1 MAEVHTLALQLR
13 SEQMERALA
22 RVDKGLAG
30 VAAQS
35 IGAEARIK
43 TLGGTAGVTAR
54 ALRNL
59 ATNATARNVQNLA
72 KAAATAQRSV
82 AGVASAATT
91 AATSVRNLNNAA
103 STSARGLG
111 LTAEQL
117 NNLVSRMMQLTQAS
131 TSAGAALQRIGQGGG
146 RSLVPIANSMNALTV
161 ASDRTAIGLRRLNTI
176 SLDEFLRLRS
186 VFSGTAVSA
195 TRAGTAFTGFASAA
209 TRASAAATG
218 FAGGAQRASTAMTVV
233 AGQAARMSGEVTRVA
248 SRMREAQT
256 AAGGFAESIQRA
268 ARGMSIFNTAIAGIS
283 IFSIARGFIELQN
296 AFIQTDN
303 AIRFLVKDTE
313 QADRVYAKLQES
325 AIRTGTAMELN
336 GQVFRRLAIGTNELG
351 LDSNRL
357 ADIVGILNDAMFAS
371 GTTAQEARAALIQL
385 GQGLA
390 SGTLRGDEFR
400 SVAEQLPAVALAIAD
415 SLGVTIGQLRAFA
428 HQGQL
433 TPDIVI
439 AALERAA
446 PQFRAQAEDMERSFS
461 HSANVMVTSA
471 QGLAREIERVIP
483 IGDTLRFLMER
494 VGEGMVVAARL
505 IAEPR
510 ERYAE
515 LSTATGAV
523 SQATAEFTNA
533 LEESGIQLTD
543 QQQRVLDSITATD
556 ASTEALRRAQAVI
569 RQIATP
575 QEEYNRKI
583 QEYTELAE
591 QGLLTDDQRT
601 RAIKLAG
608 EALSRA
614 SGSTERFNEFTR
626 RTSEN
631 LRTTSTRF
639 TDVGRNAK
647 NLSSTYRA
655 HVTAS
660 DSLAAGYG
668 RIVASIN
675 DVIRA
680 QRSLQREIQRTNQ
693 LLSQQS
699 RGFGGGRVRSN
710 TGTNFVTPGQA
721 LPVPPQRVPRF
732 QRGSSFVEGPS
743 GTDRIPAFLTR
754 GEGVVNAGANRRN
767 PGIVEAL
774 NNGERVGGGTVLNFN
789 ISTPDADSFLRS
801 REQIRRSEL
810 AAAQRT
816 QLRSR

>member
-13 SEQMERALA
+13 SEQMERALQ
-22 RVDKGLAG
+22 RVDRGLAG
-30 VAAQS
+30 VATQS

-43 TLGGTAGVTAR
+43 ALGGTAGTTAR
-54 ALRNL
+54 ALSNL
-59 ATNATARNVQNLA
+59 AANATARNVQNLA
-72 KAAATAQRSV
+72 NAAANAQRSV
-82 AGVASAATT
+82 SSMSTATQA

-103 STSARGLG
+103 SARGLG
-111 LTAEQL
+111 LTAEQV

-131 TSAGAALQRIGQGGG
+131 TSAGSALQRIGQGGG
-146 RSLVPIANSMNALTV
+146 RALVPIANSMNALTQ
-161 ASDRTAIGLRRLNTI
+161 ASNQTAAGLTRLNSI
-176 SLDEFLRLRS
+176 SLDQFLRLRT

-195 TRAGTAFTGFASAA
+195 TRAGSAFTGFASAA
-209 TRASAAATG
+209 TRASTAATG
-218 FAGGAQRASTAMTVV
+218 FAGGAQRASTAMTTV

-248 SRMREAQT
+248 SRMREAQSS
-256 AAGGFAESIQRA
+256 AGGFAESIQRA

-483 IGDTLRFLMER
+483 IGNTLRFLMER

-523 SQATAEFTNA
+523 SQATAQFTNA
-533 LEESGIQLTD
+533 LEESGIQLTN
-543 QQQRVLDSITATD
+543 QQQRILDSITATD
-556 ASTEALRRAQAVI
+556 ASTEALRRAEAVI

-591 QGLLTDDQRT
+591 QGLLTDDQRN

-608 EALSRA
+608 EALGRA
-614 SGSTERFNEFTR
+614 TQTTDRFNTSTR
-626 RTSEN
+626 SVNEG
-631 LRTTSTRF
+631 LRSTSTRF
-639 TDVGRNAK
+639 TAVGRTATSLNG
-647 NLSSTYRA
+647 TYRA
-655 HVTAS
+655 HISAG
-660 DSLAAGYG
+660 DDLRAGYG

-680 QRSLQREIQRTNQ
+680 QRNLQQEIQRTNR
-693 LLSQQS
+693 LLQQQS
-699 RGFGGGRVRSN
+699 RSGGSRLRSN

-721 LPVPPQRVPRF
+721 LPVPPQRIPRF

-767 PGIVEAL
+767 PGVVEAL

-816 QLRSR
+816 QLRSG

>member
-13 SEQMERALA
+13 SEQMERALQ
-22 RVDKGLAG
+22 RVDRGLAG
-30 VAAQS
+30 VATQS

-43 TLGGTAGVTAR
+43 ALGGTAGTTAR
-54 ALRNL
+54 ALSNL
-59 ATNATARNVQNLA
+59 AANATARNVQNLA
-72 KAAATAQRSV
+72 NAAANAQRSV
-82 AGVASAATT
+82 SSMSTATQA

-103 STSARGLG
+103 SARGLG
-111 LTAEQL
+111 LTAEQV

-131 TSAGAALQRIGQGGG
+131 TSAGSALQRIGQGGG
-146 RSLVPIANSMNALTV
+146 RALVPIANSMNALTQ
-161 ASDRTAIGLRRLNTI
+161 ASNQTAAGLTRLNSI
-176 SLDEFLRLRS
+176 SLDQFLRLRT

-195 TRAGTAFTGFASAA
+195 TRAGSSFTGFAGAA
-209 TRASAAATG
+209 TRASTAATG
-218 FAGGAQRASTAMTVV
+218 FAGSATRASTAMTTV

-248 SRMREAQT
+248 SRMREAQSS
-256 AAGGFAESIQRA
+256 AGGFAESVQRA

-483 IGDTLRFLMER
+483 VGQTLRFLMER

-505 IAEPR
+505 IAQPR

-515 LSTATGAV
+515 LSTATGGV
-523 SQATAEFTNA
+523 SQATAQFTNA
-533 LEESGIQLTD
+533 LEESGIQLSA

-591 QGLLTDDQRT
+591 QGLLTDDQRN
-601 RAIKLAG
+601 RAISMAG

-614 SGSTERFNEFTR
+614 TQSTDRFNTSTR
-626 RTSEN
+626 SVSEN

-639 TDVGRNAK
+639 TDVGRNATSL
-647 NLSSTYRA
+647 NSTYRR
-655 HVTAS
+655 HVAES
-660 DSLAAGYG
+660 DRVSSGYA

-699 RGFGGGRVRSN
+699 RGGGSRLRSN

-721 LPVPPQRVPRF
+721 LPVPPQRIPRF

-767 PGIVEAL
+767 PGVVEAL

-816 QLRSR
+816 QLRSG

>member
-13 SEQMERALA
+13 SEQMERALQ
-22 RVDKGLAG
+22 RVDRGLAG
-30 VAAQS
+30 VATQS

-43 TLGGTAGVTAR
+43 ALGGTAGTTAR
-54 ALRNL
+54 ALSNL
-59 ATNATARNVQNLA
+59 AANATARNVQNLA
-72 KAAATAQRSV
+72 NAAANAQRSV
-82 AGVASAATT
+82 SSMSTATQA

-103 STSARGLG
+103 SARGLG
-111 LTAEQL
+111 LTAEQV

-131 TSAGAALQRIGQGGG
+131 TSAGSALQRIGQGGG
-146 RSLVPIANSMNALTV
+146 RALVPIANSMNALTQ
-161 ASDRTAIGLRRLNTI
+161 ASNQTAAGLTRLNSI
-176 SLDEFLRLRS
+176 SLDQFLRLRT

-195 TRAGTAFTGFASAA
+195 TRAGSSFTGFASAA
-209 TRASAAATG
+209 TRASTAATG
-218 FAGGAQRASTAMTVV
+218 FAGGAQRASTAMTTV
-233 AGQAARMSGEVTRVA
+233 AGQAARMSGEITRVA
-248 SRMREAQT
+248 SRMREAQSS
-256 AAGGFAESIQRA
+256 AGGFAESVQRA

-461 HSANVMVTSA
+461 HSANVMITSA

-515 LSTATGAV
+515 LSTATSDV
-523 SQATAEFTNA
+523 SQATRQFTNA
-533 LEESGIQLTD
+533 LEESGIQLTN

-556 ASTEALRRAQAVI
+556 ASTEALRRAESVI

-583 QEYTELAE
+583 QEYTELSE
-591 QGLLTDDQRT
+591 QGLLTDDQRN

-614 SGSTERFNEFTR
+614 TQSTDRFN
-626 RTSEN
+626 
-631 LRTTSTRF
+631 TSTRSVNEGLRSTSVRF
-639 TDVGRNAK
+639 TAVGRSA
-647 NLSSTYRA
+647 SSLNGTYRA
-655 HVTAS
+655 HITAG
-660 DSLAAGYG
+660 DDLRAGYG

-680 QRSLQREIQRTNQ
+680 QRNLQQEIQRTNR

-699 RGFGGGRVRSN
+699 RGGGGRIRSN

-721 LPVPPQRVPRF
+721 LPVPPQRIPRF
-732 QRGSSFVEGPS
+732 QRGSSFVDGPS

-816 QLRSR
+816 QLRAR